1 MELKDLNKTFEDII
15 KLVPTIVVLGRTA
28 DGKGLMMMNSDEEGA
43 QQKEEDICVCIAT
56 MIQTNEQVRNIMLA
70 SICHFMQQNPEYQKH
85 MMKAIKLM
93 RKTQWN

>member
-1 MELKDLNKTFEDII
+1 MELKDLNKTFEDIT

-28 DGKGLMMMNSDEEGA
+28 DGKGLMMMNSNEQTSE
-43 QQKEEDICVCIAT
+43 QKEEDICICIAT
-56 MIQTNEQVRNIMLA
+56 MLQSNEQVRNIMLA